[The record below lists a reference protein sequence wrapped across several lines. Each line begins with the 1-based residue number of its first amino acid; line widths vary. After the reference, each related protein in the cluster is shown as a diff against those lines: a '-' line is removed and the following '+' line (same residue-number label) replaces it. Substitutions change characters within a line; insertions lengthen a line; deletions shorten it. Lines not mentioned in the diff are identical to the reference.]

1 MNDNAPAIV
10 ISSLDLQR
18 IEELLELPPHRDSPG
33 TASLRAELA
42 RANVLDPAEMPG
54 DVITMNSVATLV
66 DETSGEAREISLVYP
81 RDADTAA
88 NKISVLAPVGSAMLG
103 LRVGQSIDWKVPGGR
118 SLRLRCLVP
127 APGTTQSA
135 RRRPVLAHRTRW
147 HGQAG
152 GPGRRRVRRRR
163 SHGGL
168 GTGPLDIPLLQ
179 TRDQG

>member
-33 TASLRAELA
+33 PASLRAELA
-42 RANVLDPAEMPG
+42 RANVLDPGEMPG
-54 DVITMNSVATLV
+54 DVITMNSVATFV
-66 DETSGEAREISLVYP
+66 DETSGEAREFSLVYP

-118 SLRLRCLVP
+118 SLRLRVTGISFQP
-127 APGTTQSA
+127 EASGQF
-135 RRRPVLAHRTRW
+135 HR
-147 HGQAG
+147 
-152 GPGRRRVRRRR
+152 
-163 SHGGL
+163 
-168 GTGPLDIPLLQ
+168 
-179 TRDQG
+179 